1 MWHLE
6 KEGRTLK
13 INQLTFQK
21 YLLTTLHFKT
31 EDFFLSGI
39 IPSKKYKHLMLL
51 WLSIIPSYSKKKKK
65 KEQSFNC
72 LENKIGMFWLS
83 FFFFFFNFILF
94 WYICQITLDIHPY
107 PYHINTTSISGI
119 LLLYQWFL
127 TAMGHQVLR
136 HLGSVIDVL
145 IWF

>member
-65 KEQSFNC
+65 KRSNR
-72 LENKIGMFWLS
+72 LTVLKIKLACFDLV
-83 FFFFFFNFILF
+83 FFFFLNFILF